1 MHLQNQPSRGF
12 LRKKCSKNVQQICR
26 RTLMPKCDV
35 NKVALRLYGNHTSAL
50 VVSCKFSAGFAANA
64 ARLLRCL
71 TILRHC
77 ENIGLI

>member
-1 MHLQNQPSRGF
+1 
-12 LRKKCSKNVQQICR
+12 
-26 RTLMPKCDV
+26 MPKCDV
-35 NKVALRLYGNHTSAL
+35 NKVALRLYRNHTSAL
-50 VVSCKFSAGFAANA
+50 VVSCKFSARFAANA